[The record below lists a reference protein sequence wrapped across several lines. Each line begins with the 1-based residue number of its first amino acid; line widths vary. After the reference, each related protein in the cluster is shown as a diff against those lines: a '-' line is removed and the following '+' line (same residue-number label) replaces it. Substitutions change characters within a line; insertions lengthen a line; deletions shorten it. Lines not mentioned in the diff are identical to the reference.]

1 MEFSISLE
9 LHQAPLIGRGVTGGV
24 DDARQ
29 GFEPLPCED
38 VIDEAVF
45 ESHMNHGIF
54 PMFEGT
60 ATQRALEAAKCG
72 GNESEQARQDL
83 IFTMNNRKE
92 TNSM

>member
-9 LHQAPLIGRGVTGGV
+9 LYQAPLIGRGVTAGV

-29 GFEPLPCED
+29 GFEPLPYED

-72 GNESEQARQDL
+72 GNESEQARQD
-83 IFTMNNRKE
+83 
-92 TNSM
+92 